1 MKKLTIACCI
11 IFVSVFLYAQNIPP
25 ESLEYPWHLLEQGKI
40 AYEEREFGEALLL
53 FRQAREMHKTLVT
66 AQYDYLFAALKSHQ
80 VRAAGDL
87 ISDVYRVLEKRQDY
101 EACAILDRIFLIHPP
116 AYFDKSISALLA
128 WLKKSDVYPECDYLI
143 GKVYELE
150 GELTQ
155 SRRFYQAAWEARE
168 FLYIPDMRFE
178 IIYSLAQISGLLRQ
192 YDDQEK
198 YLLLILTE
206 DPVYGTTNIE
216 SATLRAMIHTIKNE
230 QTVEKFFSLY
240 RHHNDIALRAYI
252 ELTDIYLR
260 AEEYDRAF
268 RTALLGA
275 DIAVTYLSD
284 TLKKTDFM
292 YTYSDFSDLLL
303 RIGAN
308 NEILQWTE
316 TKQIWNVFLQF
327 ADLLYRQGFVL
338 QANDLYYKLAENCPS
353 FTYAKEANY
362 KLSQTF

>member
-1 MKKLTIACCI
+1 MKKSAILCFA
-11 IFVSVFLYAQNIPP
+11 IFVGASLYAQRIST
-25 ESLEYPWHLLEQGKI
+25 ESLGYPWHLLEQGKV
-40 AYEEREFGEALLL
+40 AYEEREFGKALLL
-53 FRQAREMHKTLVT
+53 FRQAREMRKTQI
-66 AQYDYLFAALKSHQ
+66 ADQYDHLFSALKAPQ

-101 EACAILDRIFLIHPP
+101 EACAILDRIFLTHPP

-128 WLKKSDVYPECDYLI
+128 WLKRSDVYPECDYLI

-155 SRRFYQAAWEARE
+155 SRRFYQAAWESRD

-178 IIYSLAQISGLLRQ
+178 IIYSLAQISGLLKQ

-206 DPVYGTTNIE
+206 DPIYGTTNVE
-216 SATLRAMIHTIKNE
+216 SATLRSMIHTIKNE

-240 RHHNDIALRAYI
+240 RHHNDIALHAYI

>member
-1 MKKLTIACCI
+1 MKKLVIACFTILISAC
-11 IFVSVFLYAQNIPP
+11 LYAQKVSTD
-25 ESLEYPWHLLEQGKI
+25 SLEYPWHLLEQGKV
-40 AYEEREFGEALLL
+40 AYEGREFGKALLL
-53 FRQAREMHKTLVT
+53 FRQAREMHKTQVT
-66 AQYDYLFAALKSHQ
+66 AQYDYLFAALKPHQ

-116 AYFDKSISALLA
+116 AYFDKSISAVLT

-155 SRRFYQAAWEARE
+155 SRRFYQSAWEARE

-178 IIYSLAQISGLLRQ
+178 IIYSLAQISGLLKQ

-206 DPVYGTTNIE
+206 DPVYGTTNVE
-216 SATLRAMIHTIKNE
+216 SPTLRAMIHTIKNE

-275 DIAVTYLSD
+275 DIAVTYLSN
-284 TLKKTDFM
+284 TLKKADFM
-292 YTYSDFSDLLL
+292 YTYSNFSDLLQ
-303 RIGAN
+303 RIGTN

-327 ADLLYRQGFVL
+327 ADLLYRQGFVV
-338 QANDLYYKLAENCPS
+338 QANDLYHKLSESCPS
-353 FTYAKEANY
+353 FTYANEATY
-362 KLSQTF
+362 RLSQTF

>member
-1 MKKLTIACCI
+1 MKKLTVMCFA
-11 IFVSVFLYAQNIPP
+11 IFVSAFVYAQRTSV
-25 ESLEYPWHLLEQGKI
+25 ESVDYPWHLLEQGKI
-40 AYEEREFGEALLL
+40 AYEEREFGKALLL
-53 FRQAREMHKTLVT
+53 FRRAHKMRKTQVA
-66 AQYDYLFAALKSHQ
+66 AQYDYLFAALKAPQ

-87 ISDVYRVLEKRQDY
+87 ISDVYRVLETRQDY
-101 EACAILDRIFLIHPP
+101 EACAILDRIFLTHPP

-128 WLKKSDVYPECDYLI
+128 WFNKSGVYPECDYLI

-150 GELTQ
+150 GELAQ
-155 SRRFYQAAWEARE
+155 SRRFYQSAWEARE

-178 IIYSLAQISGLLRQ
+178 IIYSLAQISGLLKQ

-206 DPVYGTTNIE
+206 DPVYGTTNAE

-252 ELTDIYLR
+252 ELTNIYLR

-284 TLKKTDFM
+284 TLKKLDFM

-327 ADLLYRQGFVL
+327 ADLLYRQGFVV
-338 QANDLYYKLAENCPS
+338 QANDLYYKLAESCPS
-353 FTYAKEANY
+353 FTYAKEASY
-362 KLSQTF
+362 KLSQAF

>member
-1 MKKLTIACCI
+1 MKKIAI
-11 IFVSVFLYAQNIPP
+11 ICFTVFISTVPYAQRIAV
-25 ESLEYPWHLLEQGKI
+25 ESVDYPWHLLEQGKV
-40 AYEEREFGEALLL
+40 AYEEREFGKALLL
-53 FRQAREMHKTLVT
+53 FRQARETRKTQVA
-66 AQYDYLFAALKSHQ
+66 AQYDYLFSALKAPQ

-87 ISDVYRVLEKRQDY
+87 ISDVYRVLENRQDY
-101 EACAILDRIFLIHPP
+101 EACAILDRIFLTHPP
-116 AYFDKSISALLA
+116 TYFDKSISALLA
-128 WLKKSDVYPECDYLI
+128 WFNKSGVYPECDYLI

-150 GELTQ
+150 GELRQ
-155 SRRFYQAAWEARE
+155 SRRFYQSAWEARE

-178 IIYSLAQISGLLRQ
+178 IIYSLAQISGLLKQ

-206 DPVYGTTNIE
+206 DPVYGTTNVE

-252 ELTDIYLR
+252 ELTDIYTR

-284 TLKKTDFM
+284 TLKKLDFM
-292 YTYSDFSDLLL
+292 YTYRDFSDLLL

-316 TKQIWNVFLQF
+316 TKKIWEVFLQF
-327 ADLLYRQGFVL
+327 ADLLYRQGFVI
-338 QANDLYYKLAENCPS
+338 QASDLYHKLAENCPS
-353 FTYAKEANY
+353 FTYAKEASY
-362 KLSQTF
+362 KLSRIF

>member
-1 MKKLTIACCI
+1 MKKFVIVCFTILI
-11 IFVSVFLYAQNIPP
+11 SVFLYAQKVSTD
-25 ESLEYPWHLLEQGKI
+25 SLEYPWHLLEQGKV
-40 AYEEREFGEALLL
+40 AYERREFGKALLL
-53 FRQAREMHKTLVT
+53 FRQAREMHKTQVAT
-66 AQYDYLFAALKSHQ
+66 QYDYLFAALKPHQ

-101 EACAILDRIFLIHPP
+101 EACAILDRIFLTHPP
-116 AYFDKSISALLA
+116 AYFDKSISAVLT
-128 WLKKSDVYPECDYLI
+128 WLKKSDAYPECDYLI

-178 IIYSLAQISGLLRQ
+178 IIYSLAQISGLLKQ

-206 DPVYGTTNIE
+206 DPVYGTTNVE
-216 SATLRAMIHTIKNE
+216 SPTLRAMIHTIKNE

-275 DIAVTYLSD
+275 DIAVTYLSN
-284 TLKKTDFM
+284 TLKKADFM
-292 YTYSDFSDLLL
+292 YTYSNFSDLLH
-303 RIGAN
+303 RIGTN

-327 ADLLYRQGFVL
+327 ADLLYRQGFVV
-338 QANDLYYKLAENCPS
+338 QANDLYHKLSESCPS
-353 FTYAKEANY
+353 FTYAKEATY
-362 KLSQTF
+362 RLSQTF

>member
-1 MKKLTIACCI
+1 MKKRALACLI
-11 IFVSVFLYAQNIPP
+11 ILVSASLYAQKI
-25 ESLEYPWHLLEQGKI
+25 STVSAEYPWHLLEQGKV
-40 AYEEREFGEALLL
+40 AYERREFGEALLL
-53 FRQAREMHKTLVT
+53 FRQAREMHKTQVA
-66 AQYDYLFAALKSHQ
+66 AQYDYLFSALKPHQ

-116 AYFDKSISALLA
+116 VYFDKSISALLA

-150 GELTQ
+150 GELAQ
-155 SRRFYQAAWEARE
+155 SRRFYQLAWEARE

-178 IIYSLAQISGLLRQ
+178 IIYSLAQISGLLKQ

-206 DPVYGTTNIE
+206 DPVYGTTNVE
-216 SATLRAMIHTIKNE
+216 SATLRAMMHTIKNE

-284 TLKKTDFM
+284 TLKKVDFM
-292 YTYSDFSDLLL
+292 YTYSNFSDLLL

-308 NEILQWTE
+308 NEIFQWSE
-316 TKQIWNVFLQF
+316 TKQIWDVFLQF
-327 ADLLYRQGFVL
+327 ADLLYRQGFVV
-338 QANDLYYKLAENCPS
+338 QATDLYYKLAENCPS
-353 FTYAKEANY
+353 FTYAKEAAH

>member
-1 MKKLTIACCI
+1 MKKLTVMW
-11 IFVSVFLYAQNIPP
+11 FVILFSAGLYAQRAPVP
-25 ESLEYPWHLLEQGKI
+25 SPEYPWHLLEQGKV
-40 AYEEREFGEALLL
+40 AYEEREFGKALLL
-53 FRQAREMHKTLVT
+53 FSEAREIRKTQVA
-66 AQYDYLFAALKSHQ
+66 AQYDYLFSALKPQQ
-80 VRAAGDL
+80 VRAVGDL
-87 ISDVYRVLEKRQDY
+87 IADVYRVLEKRQDY
-101 EACAILDRIFLIHPP
+101 EACAILDKIFLTHPP
-116 AYFDKSISALLA
+116 AYFDKSISALMS
-128 WLKKSDVYPECDYLI
+128 WLKKSGVYPECDYLI

-150 GELTQ
+150 GELAQ
-155 SRRFYQAAWEARE
+155 SRRFYQAAWESRE

-178 IIYSLAQISGLLRQ
+178 IIYSLSQISGLLKQ

-206 DPVYGTTNIE
+206 DPVYGTTSVE

-252 ELTDIYLR
+252 ELTDIYTR

-284 TLKKTDFM
+284 TLKKLDFM
-292 YTYSDFSDLLL
+292 YTYRDFSDLLL

-316 TKQIWNVFLQF
+316 TKKIWEVFLQF
-327 ADLLYRQGFVL
+327 ADLLYRQGFVI
-338 QANDLYYKLAENCPS
+338 QASDLYHKLAENCPS
-353 FTYAKEANY
+353 FTYAKEASY
-362 KLSQTF
+362 KLSRIF

>member
-1 MKKLTIACCI
+1 MKKLAITCFTILISA
-11 IFVSVFLYAQNIPP
+11 FLYAQRMPA
-25 ESLEYPWHLLEQGKI
+25 ESVEYPWHLLEQGRI
-40 AYEEREFGEALLL
+40 AYEEREFGQALLL
-53 FRQAREMHKTLVT
+53 FREAREMHKTQVQ
-66 AQYDYLFAALKSHQ
+66 AQYDYLFSALKVHQ

-101 EACAILDRIFLIHPP
+101 EACAILDRIFLVHPP
-116 AYFDKSISALLA
+116 AYFDKSMSALLE

-155 SRRFYQAAWEARE
+155 SRRFYQLAWEARE

-178 IIYSLAQISGLLRQ
+178 IIYSLAQISGLLKQ

-206 DPVYGTTNIE
+206 DSVYGTTNAE
-216 SATLRAMIHTIKNE
+216 SPTLRAMIHTIKNE

-284 TLKKTDFM
+284 TLKKVDFM
-292 YTYSDFSDLLL
+292 YRYSDFSDLLL
-303 RIGAN
+303 RIGMN
-308 NEILQWTE
+308 SEILQWTE

-327 ADLLYRQGFVL
+327 ADLLYRQGFVV

-353 FTYAKEANY
+353 FTYAKEASY